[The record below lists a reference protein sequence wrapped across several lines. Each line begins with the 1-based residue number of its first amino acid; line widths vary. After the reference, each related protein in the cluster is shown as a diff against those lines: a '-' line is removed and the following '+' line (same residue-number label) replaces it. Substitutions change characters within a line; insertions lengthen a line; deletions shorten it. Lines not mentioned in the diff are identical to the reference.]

1 MKTSLVVAGLG
12 ACLALVGCGTDPA
25 AGRAPS
31 TAPSTSSSDSPTPS
45 ASPSASSAS
54 PSASSASP
62 SDSPSGSPSP
72 SGWTSGSPTPQ
83 ASESGQAAVNG
94 TVIMF
99 PSPGITLT
107 STDEIRGTVGVSPQL
122 QQFLGSELERIRRDS
137 PGCGSASI
145 NLEGVRVPD
154 LASGG
159 LNGCGSDRA
168 VLWARVNGQWK
179 VAVEGQT
186 PPQCSAV
193 RSAGVRTT
201 VPRGFYGA
209 DCDDNGKVVTYQP

>member
-31 TAPSTSSSDSPTPS
+31 TAPSTSSSDSPTP
-45 ASPSASSAS
+45 
-54 PSASSASP
+54 SASP

-122 QQFLGSELERIRRDS
+122 QQFLGS
-137 PGCGSASI
+137 
-145 NLEGVRVPD
+145 
-154 LASGG
+154 
-159 LNGCGSDRA
+159 
-168 VLWARVNGQWK
+168 
-179 VAVEGQT
+179 
-186 PPQCSAV
+186 
-193 RSAGVRTT
+193 
-201 VPRGFYGA
+201 
-209 DCDDNGKVVTYQP
+209 